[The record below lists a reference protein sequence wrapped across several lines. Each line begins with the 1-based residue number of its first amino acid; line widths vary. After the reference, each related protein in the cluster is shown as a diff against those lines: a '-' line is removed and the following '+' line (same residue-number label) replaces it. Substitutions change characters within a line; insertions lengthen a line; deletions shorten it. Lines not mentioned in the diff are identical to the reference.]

1 MSDRAI
7 LNKLNGLTK
16 LLNKL
21 KQKYGKQK
29 LVRYLRDIQPHLSRS
44 QKKMNKIYIRYTRFG
59 SGPDPT
65 SPPRGPPQQQPETT
79 PQVSSRVDP
88 GRAPG
93 KPPRRVSSILG
104 GGGMEVELD
113 LTLSPE
119 KSELK
124 EDRKIK
130 SYYDLVYSAYEEA
143 KRAKLPISL
152 PLEDQYTF
160 PNPTLETLGIMEYYH
175 KMFLEVA
182 FWLFGL
188 DNDNP
193 GEGFPIDK
201 INVLY
206 YGFSEIKDF
215 DKMMLILLYR
225 KHVDLSFPRDVGF
238 GTPIKKQKFGGTGH
252 GVKRKTRSG
261 GAPPSGL
268 YSKMVQGR
276 ESTDDL
282 VEEDYLEE
290 ESPLSSAKRPRQDV
304 DTRLKQIDENTW
316 KKLKETEKGVSLLER
331 LGKNNWKAVIT
342 PYNDK
347 IDLRKQLELYEKA
360 INILDNNVDANT
372 NTVSDKMENIIDHK
386 ETKRLHQLMKEKII
400 NKVKGKIEGV
410 DFETS
415 GGDVTARQGWEN
427 TFKQNGIDFKPN
439 VWDLSGKDGWN
450 EERKLNTKRKCRCT
464 LCGCYMY
471 VDKGNP
477 LCESMVELEHNIP
490 KSGAT
495 ELYTMMFWWVYF
507 VLKQKMVPNDLKFRE
522 VVYFTNIGG
531 SLAGT
536 SCIFNYCCK
545 LCNQIKSDMRPLEMS
560 FKPTRWLSNNVPSG
574 MGCEI
579 RPAENCLKQFRIALR
594 NNFENLFVKKNIVED
609 QTKKDCRL
617 ANKVS
622 CATLWGLQF
631 IVTYSGMTMTT
642 DQSKLVPFANLGLMR
657 MDDFIRIMT
666 ILKEYLNYYY
676 RGDYNTW
683 FDFVFGT
690 NGKEPPYQ
698 SPFYGK
704 MDDPSIDNKNWD
716 TFERLE
722 EKYQNILEILFKK
735 VFQINPSEVFI
746 PDNRENI
753 IYKFYPP
760 VNEESSSKTP
770 FR

>member
-29 LVRYLRDIQPHLSRS
+29 LVRHLRDIQPRLSRS

-59 SGPDPT
+59 SGANPT
-65 SPPRGPPQQQPETT
+65 SPPRGPPQQQPNTT
-79 PQVSSRVDP
+79 PQVLSRGFP
-88 GRAPG
+88 GGAPG
-93 KPPRRVSSILG
+93 KPPRRFDSTPG
-104 GGGMEVELD
+104 RGMEVQLES
-113 LTLSPE
+113 TLSPE
-119 KSELK
+119 K

-130 SYYDLVYSAYEEA
+130 SYEDFFRSAYAEA
-143 KRAKLPISL
+143 QRAQLPISL
-152 PLEDQYTF
+152 PLKYQYKF
-160 PNPTLETLGIMEYYH
+160 PNPTLEKLGLMEYYH

-188 DNDNP
+188 NNQDP
-193 GEGFPIDK
+193 GDGFPIDK

-238 GTPIKKQKFGGTGH
+238 GTPIKKQKFGGTRE
-252 GVKRKTRSG
+252 KRKRE
-261 GAPPSGL
+261 PPGF
-268 YSKMVQGR
+268 YSTIVQGGK
-276 ESTDDL
+276 ST
-282 VEEDYLEE
+282 
-290 ESPLSSAKRPRQDV
+290 DV
-304 DTRLKQIDENTW
+304 DTRLKKLDENTW
-316 KKLKETEKGVSLLER
+316 NKLNETEKGVSLLKR

-347 IDLRKQLELYEKA
+347 IDLRNQLELYEQA
-360 INILDNNVDANT
+360 WNTLYENVDANT
-372 NTVSDKMENIIDHK
+372 NTVSEKMENIIDHK
-386 ETKRLHQLMKEKII
+386 ETKRLHKLMKEKII

-495 ELYTMMFWWVYF
+495 ELYTMMFWWVYGI
-507 VLKQKMVPNDLKFRE
+507 LGQKMVPNDLKYRE
-522 VVYFTNIGG
+522 VIYFTNIGG

-545 LCNQIKSDMRPLEMS
+545 LCNQIKSDMRPLKMS
-560 FKPTRWLSNNVPSG
+560 FKSTPWLSDNVPSG

-631 IVTYSGMTMTT
+631 IVTYSGMTNT
-642 DQSKLVPFANLGLMR
+642 DQSKLDPFANVGLMR
-657 MDDFIRIMT
+657 MNDFIRIMT
-666 ILKEYLNYYY
+666 LFKKHLNDYNG
-676 RGDYNTW
+676 GDYNTW
-683 FDFVFGT
+683 FDEVYGT
-690 NGKEPPYQ
+690 NGKKPALQ

-704 MDDPSIDNKNWD
+704 KDDSSIDNKNWD
-716 TFERLE
+716 TFESLE

-735 VFQINPSEVFI
+735 VFQINPSEVSI
-746 PDNRENI
+746 PENRENI
-753 IYKFYPP
+753 IYKFYPS
-760 VNEESSSKTP
+760 VNEESSSKP
-770 FR
+770 PPSKKRKK

>member
-1 MSDRAI
+1 MSDRVI

-29 LVRYLRDIQPHLSRS
+29 LVRHLRDIQPHLSRS
-44 QKKMNKIYIRYTRFG
+44 QNKMNKIYIRYTRFG
-59 SGPDPT
+59 SG
-65 SPPRGPPQQQPETT
+65 SGANPPSTEKITT
-79 PQVSSRVDP
+79 PVP
-88 GRAPG
+88 APAST
-93 KPPRRVSSILG
+93 KPPGLLGRELFPKDSPGFVRRT
-104 GGGMEVELD
+104 
-113 LTLSPE
+113 LTTDGPQSRYLPE
-119 KSELK
+119 
-124 EDRKIK
+124 
-130 SYYDLVYSAYEEA
+130 YYTYSAAHREA
-143 KRAKLPISL
+143 ERAQLPISL
-152 PLEDQYTF
+152 PLVHENQF
-160 PNPTLETLGIMEYYH
+160 PNPTLEKLGLMEYYH

-188 DNDNP
+188 NNQDP
-193 GEGFPIDK
+193 GDGFPIDK

-215 DKMMLILLYR
+215 NKMMLILLYR
-225 KHVDLSFPRDVGF
+225 KHVDFTKTFPRHVGF
-238 GTPIKKQKFGGTGH
+238 GTPIKKQKFGGTTG
-252 GVKRKTRSG
+252 GGSKRTRG
-261 GAPPSGL
+261 GGEGRWTHLAPG
-268 YSKMVQGR
+268 SKSQQPR
-276 ESTDDL
+276 EKL
-282 VEEDYLEE
+282 QEV
-290 ESPLSSAKRPRQDV
+290 P
-304 DTRLKQIDENTW
+304 DTRLRQLDENTW
-316 KKLKETEKGVSLLER
+316 NKLNETEKGVSLLKR
-331 LGKNNWKAVIT
+331 LGKNTWKAVIS

-347 IDLRKQLELYEKA
+347 IDLRNQLELYEQA
-360 INILDNNVDANT
+360 MITLNENGGSNT
-372 NTVSDKMENIIDHK
+372 NTVSEKMENIIDHK
-386 ETKRLHQLMKEKII
+386 ETKQLHKLMKEKII

-427 TFKQNGIDFKPN
+427 TFKQNGIPFEPN
-439 VWDLSGKDGWN
+439 VWDLSGGWD

-495 ELYTMMFWWVYF
+495 ELYTMMFWWVYGI
-507 VLKQKMVPNDLKFRE
+507 LGQKMVPNDLKYRE
-522 VVYFTNIGG
+522 VIYFTNIGG

-545 LCNQIKSDMRPLEMS
+545 LCNQIKSDMRPLEMW
-560 FKPTRWLSNNVPSG
+560 FKPTPWLSDNVPSG

-631 IVTYSGMTMTT
+631 IVTYSGMTRTG
-642 DQSKLVPFANLGLMR
+642 QSKLDPFANVGLMR
-657 MDDFIRIMT
+657 MNDFIRIMT
-666 ILKEYLNYYY
+666 LFKEHLNHHYG
-676 RGDYNTW
+676 GDYNTW

-690 NGKEPPYQ
+690 NGKKPPFQ

-704 MDDPSIDNKNWD
+704 KDGSTIDNKNWD
-716 TFERLE
+716 TFESLE

-735 VFQINPSEVFI
+735 VFQLNPSEVYI
-746 PDNRENI
+746 PENRENI
-753 IYKFYPP
+753 IYKFYPS
-760 VNEESSSKTP
+760 VNEESSSKSP
-770 FR
+770 PSKKRKK